1 MDEDNEEENTSSQYR
16 SPAYSKDEV
25 QALVKQVEVYKHIIL
40 NKCTNTTTNH
50 AKEVAWLKISKD
62 FNKQGFRNLRSVDSL
77 KIKWD
82 NLKKEARKLSKNI
95 LDVRHIEFDDVLSRI
110 VTMMSETEENS
121 YNTTDGILQHINDAN
136 EDNQQKFWEENYD
149 NSEGDDSNDGDE
161 SERLSRSFNFS
172 PQECSL
178 LLKCVRDEKKH
189 IFSKVGTGKAIKLK
203 NNAWSRITYTFNKQ
217 SPQKRTTKVLRT
229 KFNNMKRMAKCV
241 GFKGFK
247 DQSAHKKISDHEVIK
262 TEPEFQYKDDPVD
275 EESNDME
282 NATEKVNQDL
292 TDPLSLVLN
301 GDSGIDSISHF
312 GSCSTDN
319 KEIVKLK
326 LDLINYQLENAKLE
340 RQRIEQAV
348 AAEASERQLKKIE
361 SSLRLRAARLAA
373 VAEELRLPSNHPA
386 LQYTAEELHA
396 QEYMQQFQ

>member
-1 MDEDNEEENTSSQYR
+1 MDEENEEENTSSQYR

-25 QALVKQVEVYKHIIL
+25 QALVKQVELYKHIIL

-110 VTMMSETEENS
+110 VVMMSETEENS
-121 YNTTDGILQHINDAN
+121 NNTTDGILQHINEAD
-136 EDNQQKFWEENYD
+136 EENQQKIWEENYD
-149 NSEGDDSNDGDE
+149 NSEGDDLIDGDE
-161 SERLSRSFNFS
+161 CE
-172 PQECSL
+172 
-178 LLKCVRDEKKH
+178 
-189 IFSKVGTGKAIKLK
+189 
-203 NNAWSRITYTFNKQ
+203 
-217 SPQKRTTKVLRT
+217 
-229 KFNNMKRMAKCV
+229 RMAKCV

-247 DQSAHKKISDHEVIK
+247 DHEHKKLNDHKVIK

-282 NATEKVNQDL
+282 NTSEKVNEDL

-301 GDSGIDSISHF
+301 GDSGMDSSSYF
-312 GSCSTDN
+312 GSCTTDN
-319 KEIVKLK
+319 KEIVKLN
-326 LDLINYQLENAKLE
+326 LELLNYQLENARLE
-340 RQRIEQAV
+340 RHRIEQAT
-348 AAEASERQLKKIE
+348 AAEASEQQTKKIE
-361 SSLRLRAARLAA
+361 GSLRLRAARLAA
-373 VAEELRLPSNHPA
+373 VAEELKLPTNHPA
-386 LQYTAEELHA
+386 LEYTAEELHA
-396 QEYMQQFQ
+396 QQYMQQFQ